1 MTVGTLGIGMLIAGL
16 GAAACD
22 RREGSPPPAPAAA
35 TATSESPQTQSEAAD
50 NSDNADNTDNTDN
63 TTRALVGRLDLE
75 RYKATIKGLTQ
86 FGDRR
91 QGTDRN
97 RAAVDWIEAQLKS
110 FGCTNTERIKYV
122 YDPQA
127 PAAST
132 RPRPNPETRQAPP
145 SPVIASGE
153 IRRGQGG
160 SRYRGITAPTG
171 VNTNPEKQPDLKLRE
186 LDSQPTTPGP
196 REEVYCTKI
205 GATHPGEMYIVGAHM
220 DGHGWGEAANDNGSG
235 TALVMEIARIFSSP
249 DVQTDRSI
257 RFALWN
263 NEETGL
269 NGARAY
275 VEQRAAL
282 QGKENPAGSG
292 RYPEPKWLGMIQ
304 HDMMLFDHGMPRPD
318 GTVSPEQR
326 PEADVNVEFQSTAK
340 RADDA
345 MKLAYLFRDAN
356 EKFAT
361 DYPAAVGSHMTN
373 TDSSQFM
380 DLVPAISLRENERG
394 MQIGAGWDPHW
405 HQPTDRYS
413 AFSDKDFRLGLNA
426 AQTTLGAIARLAGAG
441 LKTGVGL
448 KK

>member
-1 MTVGTLGIGMLIAGL
+1 
-16 GAAACD
+16 
-22 RREGSPPPAPAAA
+22 
-35 TATSESPQTQSEAAD
+35 
-50 NSDNADNTDNTDN
+50 
-63 TTRALVGRLDLE
+63 
-75 RYKATIKGLTQ
+75 
-86 FGDRR
+86 
-91 QGTDRN
+91 
-97 RAAVDWIEAQLKS
+97 
-110 FGCTNTERIKYV
+110 
-122 YDPQA
+122 
-127 PAAST
+127 
-132 RPRPNPETRQAPP
+132 
-145 SPVIASGE
+145 VIASGE

-160 SRYRGITAPTG
+160 SRYRGITSPTG
-171 VNTNPEKQPDLKLRE
+171 VNTNPERQPDLKLRE
-186 LDSQPTTPGP
+186 LNSQPTTPGP
-196 REEVYCTKI
+196 RDEVYCTKI

-235 TALVMEIARIFSSP
+235 TALVMEVARVFSSP

-263 NEETGL
+263 NEETGYD
-269 NGARAY
+269 GAHAY

-304 HDMMLFDHGMPRPD
+304 HDMMLFDHGMPRAD
-318 GTVSPEQR
+318 GTLNPEQR

-340 RADDA
+340 RADEA
-345 MKLAYLFRDAN
+345 MKLAFLFQDAN

-413 AFSDKDFRLGLNA
+413 TFSDSDFRLGLNA
-426 AQTTLGAIARLAGAG
+426 AQTTLGAIARLTGA
-441 LKTGVGL
+441 TL